1 MGRLNETETLIGL
14 SMGIEGERMY
24 DKNVACCRKVCWAA
38 CISVYRGQDGL
49 GSPLETVFYT

>member
-24 DKNVACCRKVCWAA
+24 DKNAACYRQVGWAA
-38 CISVYRGQDGL
+38 CISAYRGQDGL